1 VGQVLFR
8 ALPTLD
14 LPMIMGVVFLVS
26 VAVVVVNLIVDIVYC
41 FIDPRI
47 SLKGGSS
54 QDVSAPLRRGRRIQ
68 SQVTEPSE
76 A

>member
-1 VGQVLFR
+1 LLFR

-54 QDVSAPLRRGRRIQ
+54 AEVSAPLRRRRRIQ